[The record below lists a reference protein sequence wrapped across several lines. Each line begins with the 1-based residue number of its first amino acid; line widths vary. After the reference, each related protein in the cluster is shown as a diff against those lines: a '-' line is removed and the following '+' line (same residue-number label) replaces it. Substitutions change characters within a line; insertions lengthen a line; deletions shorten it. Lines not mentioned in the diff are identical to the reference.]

1 MSNRKHFTKIAF
13 FCFLT
18 NRNSKMQQVKTNKK
32 NNEVTGFTSLLI
44 KTSDSIQSKR
54 YNNQIIDFL

>member
-1 MSNRKHFTKIAF
+1 
-13 FCFLT
+13 
-18 NRNSKMQQVKTNKK
+18 MQQVKTNKK